1 MNPELEYTALRE
13 EILKRIESRQQLIS
27 ITLTIAAAVLG
38 VGWTSGAVIL
48 LIYPLIATLMAAGW
62 AQNEMM
68 IRQITAYIRDHLEG
82 KVTEPGWERTSRAK
96 MTETMVFGWPMDILA
111 LGGIFVL
118 TQIMALALGWTRFN
132 NSALEWI
139 LLVADGVGLIV
150 VLSLLNMVRDRT
162 MAGTSL

>member
-48 LIYPLIATLMAAGW
+48 LLYPLIAALMAAGW
-62 AQNEMM
+62 AQNEIL
-68 IRQITAYIRDHLEG
+68 IRQISAYIRENLEG
-82 KVTEPGWERTSRAK
+82 KVTEPGWERTSRAQ
-96 MTETMVFGWPMDILA
+96 MSATMVFGWPIEVLS

-118 TQIMALALGWTRFN
+118 TQVMALALGWTRFN
-132 NSALEWI
+132 STALEWI
-139 LLVADGVGLIV
+139 LLAADGVALAV
-150 VLSLLNMVRDRT
+150 VLLLLNTVRNRS
-162 MAGTSL
+162 MA